1 MAYRLSV
8 ELGFSSAHQIHG
20 YDGEC
25 ANLHGHNWKIQVQV
39 RTDRLDP
46 VGMGMDFK
54 QLKETVKK
62 YVDQIDHQF
71 LNELPEFKNVSTTA
85 ENIAKWFH
93 QSLANILPNG
103 VKLDSVTIWE
113 TDKYRVEYSE

>member
-62 YVDQIDHQF
+62 YVDQIDHQC
-71 LNELPEFKNVSTTA
+71 LNE
-85 ENIAKWFH
+85 
-93 QSLANILPNG
+93 
-103 VKLDSVTIWE
+103 
-113 TDKYRVEYSE
+113 